1 MTVTGLLPPTRDH
14 TGQLRRANRELR
26 TARALLADAE
36 RFLHDLPDHQSPRDL
51 LELIRRFNATQGG
64 NS

>member
-1 MTVTGLLPPTRDH
+1 MTDARTPSTRDYA
-14 TGQLRRANRELR
+14 GQLRGANRQLR
-26 TARALLADAE
+26 NARALLADAE
-36 RFLHDLPDHQSPRDL
+36 RFLHDLPDHQCPRDL